1 VPANYRQ
8 GTSAGG
14 QVEVVH
20 YTTNEAEMKVR
31 TREDA
36 ILVFSDSYYPGW
48 VAEVDGSAT
57 TIYRANITQRA
68 VVVPAGEH
76 QVRFHFRPLTV
87 IVGFWVSMGS
97 LMLLLGCFIVSLL
110 WRRSDSASLRHN
122 NPVAV

>member
-1 VPANYRQ
+1 MPPSYRQ
-8 GTSAGG
+8 GGSVAGK
-14 QVEVVH
+14 VEVTH
-20 YTTNEAEMKVR
+20 YTTNQAEMRVQS
-31 TREDA
+31 TQDA

-48 VAEVDGSAT
+48 VAEVDGSPT

-76 QVRFHFRPLTV
+76 QVSFRFRPLTV

-97 LMLLLGCFIVSLL
+97 LIVLVGCFLIPLLG
-110 WRRSDSASLRHN
+110 RRRGSAKLPRN